1 MAARSLPWMVPQ
13 ARNQVVSADSV
24 DAAREDPMAGLMP
37 TIQEIAGTFALLIF
51 YGFLIAYGAAAT
63 TFANYVGPVLLS
75 IIVGWAIYRMVRTN
89 RYTLW
94 SPLLW
99 YRIGVVGYLGI
110 GSLITLFLNDETRAM
125 LASFFDYYPRDVLKF
140 NIVVAVFH
148 AMLLVFVAGIVGPL
162 RSRSLSRQTLKF
174 ISPCNLTTET
184 IGFTFLGIGTVIN
197 YFLIYPA
204 SLEIIQFTL
213 PNIIVQLGQF
223 AYVGYFLVGY
233 WALRNNRRRWVW
245 LIFALTVVDSI
256 VGIIQL
262 SKYAAIF
269 PALMLPIAYLYNKV
283 TFRRLALIVGILVP
297 YYFLVADI
305 VTEARGLV
313 TRSETGRAV
322 LSETLQALNARAAGV
337 EQTRPND
344 PDYQIGWARLSYVNA
359 GSFAISLY
367 DQGIPGDTLRDIFIV
382 WIPRIV
388 YPDKP
393 IITDIGRDFTFR
405 ANGNYNSSTSP
416 SIPAEGY
423 WTFGWLGVALFA
435 ALMAPVLALWSI
447 YNVVALQRESWH
459 LLLVV
464 ALGLRTGSRID
475 GMLVPDIIGPISAA
489 VVLHLMLYFA
499 NRLLPPRTDV

>member
-1 MAARSLPWMVPQ
+1 MASRSLPWTTPQ
-13 ARNQVVSADSV
+13 ARNRAADVVPV
-24 DAAREDPMAGLMP
+24 DATRDDPMIGLMP
-37 TIQEIAGTFALLIF
+37 RMQEIAGTFALLIF
-51 YGFLIAYGAAAT
+51 YGICIAYGGGAT

-75 IIVGWAIYRMVRTN
+75 IVVGWAIYQMVLTN
-89 RYTLW
+89 RHTLW

-125 LASFFDYYPRDVLKF
+125 LATFFDFYPRDVLKF
-140 NIVVAVFH
+140 NIVVAMFH
-148 AMLLVFVAGIVGPL
+148 ATLLVFVAGIVGPL
-162 RSRSLSRQTLKF
+162 RARSLSKHTLKF

-184 IGFTFLGIGTVIN
+184 IGFTFLGIGTAIN
-197 YFLIYPA
+197 YLLIYPVA
-204 SLEIIQFTL
+204 LEIIQLNL
-213 PNIIVQLGQF
+213 PNVIVQLGQF

-233 WALRNNRRRWVW
+233 WALQNDRRRWFW
-245 LIFALTVVDSI
+245 LIFALTAVDSI

-262 SKYAAIF
+262 SKYAAMF
-269 PALMLPIAYLYNKV
+269 PALMLPLAYLYHKV
-283 TFRRLALIVGILVP
+283 TFRRLMLIVGILVP
-297 YYFLVADI
+297 YYFVVADI

-313 TRSETGRAV
+313 TRSESGRAV
-322 LSETLQALNARAAGV
+322 LSETITVLNARASGV
-337 EQTRPND
+337 DQSRAND

-367 DQGIPGDTLRDIFIV
+367 DQGIAGDTLRDIFVV

-423 WTFGWLGVALFA
+423 WTFGWLGVGLFA
-435 ALMAPVLALWSI
+435 ALCAPVLALWSI

-489 VVLHLMLYFA
+489 VVLHLLLYFA
-499 NRLLPPRTDV
+499 NRLLPPRTDA

>member
-1 MAARSLPWMVPQ
+1 MAGRALHWTTPQTRNSAASPVP
-13 ARNQVVSADSV
+13 AGAT
-24 DAAREDPMAGLMP
+24 REDPMAGLMP
-37 TIQEIAGTFALLIF
+37 TIQEIAGSFALLIF
-51 YGFLIAYGAAAT
+51 YGIAIAYGGGAT

-75 IIVGWAIYRMVRTN
+75 VVVGWAIYRMVLTN
-89 RYTLW
+89 RHTLW

-125 LASFFDYYPRDVLKF
+125 LATFFDFYPRDVLKF
-140 NIVVAVFH
+140 NIVVAMFH
-148 AMLLVFVAGIVGPL
+148 AAVLVFVAGIVGPL
-162 RSRSLSRQTLKF
+162 RARSLSRHTLKF
-174 ISPCNLTTET
+174 ISPCNLKTET

-197 YFLIYPA
+197 YLLIYPA

-213 PNIIVQLGQF
+213 PNIVIQLGQF

-233 WALRNNRRRWVW
+233 WALQNDRRRWFW
-245 LIFALTVVDSI
+245 LVFALTAIDSI

-262 SKYAAIF
+262 SKYAAMF
-269 PALMLPIAYLYNKV
+269 PALMLPIAYLYHKV
-283 TFRRLALIVGILVP
+283 TFRRLLLIVGILVP
-297 YYFLVADI
+297 YYFVVADI

-313 TRSETGRAV
+313 TRSESGRAV
-322 LSETLQALNARAAGV
+322 LSETIQVLNTRASGV
-337 EQTRPND
+337 DQTRVNEPE
-344 PDYQIGWARLSYVNA
+344 YQIGWARLSYVNA

-382 WIPRIV
+382 WVPRIV

-423 WTFGWLGVALFA
+423 WTFGWLGVGLFA

-489 VVLHLMLYFA
+489 VVLHFLLYFA